1 MKFLWLED
9 FLDFLKGVNIQK
21 PEIFFIN
28 FKNINLLPDFK
39 IF

>member
-1 MKFLWLED
+1 MAGGF
-9 FLDFLKGVNIQK
+9 FRFFLKGLNIQK

-28 FKNINLLPDFK
+28 FKNINLHPDFK